1 MKNINLSVTGCM
13 GRMGQQ
19 LIKTTK
25 KEKGFKIYSLT
36 EYKQIN
42 KKFNGIRPQLNTENA
57 FKNTDVIIDFTIP
70 KCTFEVLKI
79 ASKLRKRVVV
89 GTTGFTKKEERLI
102 KSFSK
107 KIPILKAGNMSC
119 LLYTSPSPRDRTR
132 SRMPSS
138 A

>member
-1 MKNINLSVTGCM
+1 MKNINLSITGCM

-57 FKNTDVIIDFTIP
+57 FKNADVIIDFTIP
-70 KCTFEVLKI
+70 KCTLEVLKI
-79 ASKLRKRVVV
+79 ASKLRKKQLLEQQDLR
-89 GTTGFTKKEERLI
+89 KKR
-102 KSFSK
+102 K
-107 KIPILKAGNMSC
+107 N
-119 LLYTSPSPRDRTR
+119 
-132 SRMPSS
+132 
-138 A
+138 